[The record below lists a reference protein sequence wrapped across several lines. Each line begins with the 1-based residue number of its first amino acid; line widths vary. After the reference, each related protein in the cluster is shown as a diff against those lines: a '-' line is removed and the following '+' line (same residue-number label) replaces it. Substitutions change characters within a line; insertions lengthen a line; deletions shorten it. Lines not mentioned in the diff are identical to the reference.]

1 MDGSKSLI
9 YQILKTIEEGK
20 EPVLENLEGIT
31 IGGYHSA
38 LEQIVENKL
47 ANNISFSLSGKGKKA
62 VRVANTSGSK
72 LTAQGVNYIHIQ
84 DSRSY

>member
-38 LEQIVENKL
+38 LEQIKENNL
-47 ANNISFSLSGKGKKA
+47 ASNISFSLSGKGKKA
-62 VRVANTSGSK
+62 VRVANTSESK
-72 LTAQGVNYIHIQ
+72 LTPQGINYIHIQ
-84 DSRSY
+84 DSRSF

>member
-31 IGGYHSA
+31 IGGYYSA
-38 LEQIVENKL
+38 LEQIMENKL

-62 VRVANTSGSK
+62 VRVANTSGCK
-72 LTAQGVNYIHIQ
+72 LTAQGLNYIHVQ
-84 DSRSY
+84 DSRSF

>member
-31 IGGYHSA
+31 VGGFHSA

-47 ANNISFSLSGKGKKA
+47 ANNISFSLSGKGKKSSPCREYKRLQA
-62 VRVANTSGSK
+62 DCAR
-72 LTAQGVNYIHIQ
+72 H
-84 DSRSY
+84 

>member
-20 EPVLENLEGIT
+20 EPVLENLEGVT
-31 IGGYHSA
+31 IGGFHSA
-38 LEQIVENKL
+38 LEQIAENKL
-47 ANNISFSLSGKGKKA
+47 ASNISFSLSGKGKKA
-62 VRVANTSGSK
+62 VRVANISGSK
-72 LTAQGVNYIHIQ
+72 LTAQGVNYIHVQ

>member
-20 EPVLENLEGIT
+20 EPVLENLEGVT
-31 IGGYHSA
+31 VGGFHSA

-47 ANNISFSLSGKGKKA
+47 ANNSA
-62 VRVANTSGSK
+62 
-72 LTAQGVNYIHIQ
+72 
-84 DSRSY
+84 SRSAAKAKKRCVSWIRAAPS